1 MKERIIKLFKWSE
14 KYTKTD
20 MTYVAKGGF
29 WLSFN
34 KLGLLLASFITMV
47 AFGNLLPAETYGV
60 YQYIISAG
68 VIAGVFSLLGIST
81 ATIKSIARGKEGT
94 FWAAAKTRL
103 QWSLIGSFGLLV
115 GAGWYFFAGN
125 LVLAGGFMIA
135 GLLMPGEKIF
145 QMFSDFW
152 NGRKNF
158 KKRTQYTL
166 ASVFLSH
173 LVLVPVIYFTNNVL
187 LILLAYFGSHVLFEG
202 FFFFRTV
209 QQAKND
215 EVDKDAIFFGKTLSL
230 ISAISTISGHI
241 DKLIVWQFLGPVQ
254 VAVYSFAV
262 LPINKVKGLVPVAD
276 LALPKLGES
285 KIEGERKQ
293 GVMKKFLKL
302 FLIFIPVA
310 AVLALIAPYVYEIF
324 FPQYL
329 ESIPYFQALTALVAV
344 GGPFALLNSA
354 LVSELKTRSL
364 YIINTSFPVLKI
376 ALFLALIPF
385 YGIWGMV
392 WAILAAEVVNG
403 VLVLYFF
410 KRI

>member
-1 MKERIIKLFKWSE
+1 MKERIIKFLKWSE

-81 ATIKSIARGKEGT
+81 AVIKSIARGKEGT

-166 ASVFLSH
+166 AAVFLSL

-209 QQAKND
+209 QQAKNE
-215 EVDKDAIFFGKTLSL
+215 EVDKDAIPFGKTLSL

-285 KIEGERKQ
+285 KIEGERKR

-310 AVLALIAPYVYEIF
+310 AVLALIAPYVYEVF

-344 GGPFALLNSA
+344 GGPFSLLGAA
-354 LVSELKTRSL
+354 LVSEIKTKSL
-364 YIINTSFPVLKI
+364 YIINIIYPVLKI
-376 ALFLALIPF
+376 ILFVALIPF

-392 WAILAAEVVNG
+392 WAMLLSEVVRD
-403 VLVLYFF
+403 VSVIYFF